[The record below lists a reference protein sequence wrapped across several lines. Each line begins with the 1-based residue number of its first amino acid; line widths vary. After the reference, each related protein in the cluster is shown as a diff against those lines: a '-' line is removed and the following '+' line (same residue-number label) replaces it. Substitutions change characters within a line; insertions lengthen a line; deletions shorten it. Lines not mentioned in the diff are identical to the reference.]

1 VVFFIDFPEK
11 QITKMEEFNIIEKHN
26 NDVAILYLE
35 GFLDAHTSVELEKS
49 FEKLIS
55 ENRFKIIVNF
65 EKLSYI
71 SSAGLGV
78 FMAYI
83 ETIRNNA
90 GDVKLCKMSDKIY
103 NIFDMLGFPIL
114 FEIFKEEAETI
125 EKFN

>member
-1 VVFFIDFPEK
+1 
-11 QITKMEEFNIIEKHN
+11 MEEFNIVEKNN
-26 NDVAILYLE
+26 NDVVILYLE

-49 FEKLIS
+49 FEKLIDDKK
-55 ENRFKIIVNF
+55 FKIIVNF

-83 ETIRNNA
+83 ETIRNNS

-114 FEIFKEEAETI
+114 FEIYKEEVEPIA
-125 EKFN
+125 KFN